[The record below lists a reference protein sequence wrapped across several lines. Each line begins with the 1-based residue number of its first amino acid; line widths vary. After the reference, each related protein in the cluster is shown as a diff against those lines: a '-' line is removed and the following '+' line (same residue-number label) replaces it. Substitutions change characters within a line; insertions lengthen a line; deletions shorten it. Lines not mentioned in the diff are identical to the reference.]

1 MIVRDRSAL
10 HLRASDGR
18 PPQGTLLNPDLQDR
32 SAEALHRLRPS
43 RLEIIDSQV
52 LPQVLE
58 LARRLDLPIDLW
70 ITADPSLSHVHSASR
85 LLAPTEVAEAFM
97 RAKLPHR
104 ELEVRPWPAQRLL
117 IDGSA
122 PTATKVLAV
131 VPSSPS
137 VRAFR
142 TIGSLAS
149 RFQCFNDPVQI
160 VVAGT
165 TADDQTLLALPN
177 VFITGRVEAEELGD
191 LLGPLNPDWLLT
203 DFERP
208 LFGHPMIETGRTAN
222 RPVAFRDWSFGSL
235 KSRNGDLAI
244 AAEASDATLAE
255 AVAQWIAIS

>member
-1 MIVRDRSAL
+1 
-10 HLRASDGR
+10 
-18 PPQGTLLNPDLQDR
+18 
-32 SAEALHRLRPS
+32 
-43 RLEIIDSQV
+43 
-52 LPQVLE
+52 
-58 LARRLDLPIDLW
+58 
-70 ITADPSLSHVHSASR
+70 
-85 LLAPTEVAEAFM
+85 M

-149 RFQCFNDPVQI
+149 RFQCLNDPVQI

-208 LFGHPMIETGRTAN
+208 LFGHPIIETGRTAN